1 MRYQEVGHK
10 NLRKPGFGDFCVRF
24 SSLEYPW
31 RSGLEEQDCGEDY
44 HGLLKDGQDC
54 LIWVPYKTA
63 GMCHCFQSLPS
74 LCPYR
79 AEIRRPPSQKA

>member
-1 MRYQEVGHK
+1 
-10 NLRKPGFGDFCVRF
+10 
-24 SSLEYPW
+24 
-31 RSGLEEQDCGEDY
+31 
-44 HGLLKDGQDC
+44 LLKDGQDC